1 MQANEMKFSFQLK
14 FDSLFE
20 FSAPAYDDRHISYL
34 LTEAQFRVF
43 LTRYNPLANKYQK
56 GFEQDEQRRRDLEQL
71 IRSVRIDNLEA
82 SWFVSASGTI
92 NTNILTIGST
102 VGMAPGIKIEG
113 VGIAAN
119 TVITSIIKEG
129 ESDDNPGEIQIS
141 KVLTSTISEESIEVF
156 GLGKSKYQ
164 GGVHPDGVF
173 LDLPE
178 GFLYA
183 VEEGVKLSGI
193 SKEAWVKPVRHD
205 EYLANINNPYKQPY
219 KNLVWRMDFSREIN
233 STGTANSTNKR
244 TELILPTGY
253 ELDYYRVRYLSM
265 PPAIVC
271 DEFEP
276 TNQIH
281 CILDESLHREIV
293 DEAVAIAKAA
303 VKPEEYQIGLS
314 EKTRSE

>member
-1 MQANEMKFSFQLK
+1 MKANEMKFSFQLK

-71 IRSVRIDNLEA
+71 IRSVKIHSHEA
-82 SWFVSASGTI
+82 NWFVSGSGTI
-92 NTNILTIGST
+92 GTNVLIVNNTM
-102 VGMAPGIKIEG
+102 GMAPGIKLDS
-113 VGIAAN
+113 VGIPAN
-119 TVITSIIKEG
+119 TLITSIIKEA
-129 ESDDNPGEIQIS
+129 DNDSTGEIQIS
-141 KVLTSTISEESIEVF
+141 NLLTSTISNGLIEVF
-156 GLGKSKYQ
+156 GLGLSKYQ

-183 VEEGVKLSGI
+183 VEEGVKLFNI

-244 TELILPTGY
+244 TELILPAGY
-253 ELDYYRVRYLSM
+253 ELEYYRVRYLSM